1 MRFATFISWLLTAGI
16 GAYMLRTWLAR
27 GGLRRERARPG
38 GLPPQLI
45 FGHAGLA
52 ISGLLVWGAFLAS
65 GTRAL
70 AWTAVGVLMLTIG
83 LGLSTVTLWTPY
95 PVRKPGERRTHAPWD
110 EPAVVVPDDP
120 SGAAADISDPINSL
134 ITDEMIE
141 ELLNEI
147 PFEPPRRPIAMNPAV
162 LVPIAHGFAAIATF
176 VLAVTTASM

>member
-1 MRFATFISWLLTAGI
+1 MRFATLISWLLTASL

-27 GGLRRERARPG
+27 GGLRRERARSG

-52 ISGLLVWGAFLAS
+52 IVGLLMWVLFLAT

-70 AWTAVGVLMLTIG
+70 AWTAVGVLMVTAA

-95 PVRKPGERRTHAPWD
+95 PVRRPGERRAPAPWD
-110 EPAVVVPDDP
+110 EPAVVVPDTPAGAGDLSDP
-120 SGAAADISDPINSL
+120 SDGL

-141 ELLNEI
+141 RLLDEAYRSA
-147 PFEPPRRPIAMNPAV
+147 PRRPVRVKPAV

-176 VLAVTTASM
+176 VLAVMTASM